1 MSLTLSHGGLP
12 TGMRPFD
19 LADIVAK
26 LRQRLGLRDEDICY
40 LRHAL
45 RHLRREDFEPG
56 RICSIWTS
64 VTRLADE
71 LGLSVRQINR
81 IETRLAE
88 RALIL
93 RATLRNGRRFGRR
106 SADGRIVCASG
117 INLAPIID
125 RAGELQASVQ
135 QEARQTLELREAR
148 DRANDLI
155 HRIRDLGAPEA
166 LEAARVAFP
175 RLRPSEVR
183 SQVRLTEIIE
193 ALSAVLADFSVES
206 GRTAGG
212 APSDSLARPDTK
224 EEKKIK
230 TCMRD
235 ERAER
240 NTPITT
246 PEQVMMLASREFRE
260 AILLY
265 TEGLSPGRPPCWRAL
280 TLAARDRAM
289 MIGIS
294 GAQWA
299 TSCDLVGEVRSTL
312 CLLVADRNTSRTD
325 CFHARD
331 AAAAFVGMARAEVR
345 GKAVLKSLIGELT
358 QFSKGAG
365 GRDAG
370 YLCR

>member
-12 TGMRPFD
+12 AGMRPFD

-64 VTRLADE
+64 VTRLGDE

-135 QEARQTLELREAR
+135 QEACQTLELREAR

-206 GRTAGG
+206 GRTVEV

-230 TCMRD
+230 TCTHD
-235 ERAER
+235 EGAER

-246 PEQVMMLASREFRE
+246 PGQVMLLAGREFRE

-265 TEGLSPGRPPCWRAL
+265 AEGISPGRPPCWQAL
-280 TLAARDRAM
+280 TLASRDHAM
-289 MIGIS
+289 RIGIS

-299 TSCDLVGEVRSTL
+299 ASCDLIGEARSVL
-312 CLLVADRNTSRTD
+312 CLLVADRNAGRTG
-325 CFHARD
+325 CFRVRN
-331 AAAAFVGMARAEVR
+331 AAAAFVGMTRAEAR
-345 GKAVLKSLIGELT
+345 GKAVLGSLIGELM
-358 QFSKGAG
+358 QFGKSEE
-365 GRDAG
+365 GRKAG
-370 YLCR
+370 YLWR